1 MRLPI
6 GIVGVREPLHI
17 DSSPRGDVLE
27 RSFIQGLEVLA
38 KQDLLFESC
47 NRVDELEDLY
57 NSIKQVPE
65 AKIVGKL
72 IDIKKKDAISVNTE
86 TLPVK
91 IFSNIIMHTLIRE

>member
-1 MRLPI
+1 MIAPPTIVIISTLEAVLTNAS
-6 GIVGVREPLHI
+6 GISVI
-17 DSSPRGDVLE
+17 
-27 RSFIQGLEVLA
+27 
-38 KQDLLFESC
+38 ES
-47 NRVDELEDLY
+47 
-57 NSIKQVPE
+57 

>member
-1 MRLPI
+1 MHP
-6 GIVGVREPLHI
+6 GISVI
-17 DSSPRGDVLE
+17 
-27 RSFIQGLEVLA
+27 
-38 KQDLLFESC
+38 ES
-47 NRVDELEDLY
+47 
-57 NSIKQVPE
+57 